1 MDELTLVR
9 HLARIFNKK
18 GFLVKTEIGAGYGIA
33 DLVLVKLNKAKCK
46 VRRYN
51 NQRHPLLKE
60 SYFAVLKHLPDEGT
74 STEPLHYPDLLKR
87 TNLSNHFLKYNV
99 LKTLESCGYIKEVD
113 GNRFF
118 KVNGWVPLAKEVIA
132 IEAKLQD
139 WRRGFIQANRYK
151 SFADKVYLAIPE
163 CYLHRVNRELLIS
176 QNIGLIAL
184 SDDTK
189 TIKEEIKPSKNM
201 LFVEDKRNYVAEHY
215 LRNALAY

>member
-1 MDELTLVR
+1 MDELTMVR
-9 HLARIFNKK
+9 HLAKIFNKK

-33 DLVLVKLNKAKCK
+33 DLVLVKLNKQKCK
-46 VRRYN
+46 IRVSN
-51 NQRHPLLKE
+51 NQTHPLLKE
-60 SYFAVLKHLPDEGT
+60 SYFAVLKYLPDINT
-74 STEPLHYPDLLKR
+74 SLEPLNYPDLLKR
-87 TNLSNHFLKYNV
+87 TNLSHHFLKYEV

-139 WRRGFIQANRYK
+139 WRRGFVQANRYK

-163 CYLHRVNRELLIS
+163 CYLHRVNKELLIS

-184 SDDTK
+184 SEDRK
-189 TIKEEIKPSKNM
+189 TIKEAIKPSKNK
-201 LFVEDKRNYVAEHY
+201 LFVDDKRNYVAEHY
-215 LRNALAY
+215 LHNALAY